1 MLRCDQFCWCE
12 EVFQHQLP
20 ASKSRHFLN
29 SQVSNYSA
37 SNGPC
42 MPPMLAMFILL
53 FFQPLAKVQPRPS
66 KSVVMQIPQPLELRL
81 TEPLKWENGCL
92 RVSLELVNRSE
103 NPFFLPAT

>member
-1 MLRCDQFCWCE
+1 
-12 EVFQHQLP
+12 
-20 ASKSRHFLN
+20 
-29 SQVSNYSA
+29 
-37 SNGPC
+37 
-42 MPPMLAMFILL
+42 MLAMFILL

-103 NPFFLPAT
+103 NPFFLPATGLYIDSSTKLLSSVAEKMAAKGGRMSMDSPTT